1 MEQKDDAVLIW
12 LHHLPVRLPVPLP
25 LPLSS
30 HLATKNLSGGF
41 EILVQLIA
49 QLAMWLRLRLS
60 TQPAVGIKVSP
71 CGLSYGGS
79 HVQWKYIDTKD
90 ISTQRTKVCLR

>member
-1 MEQKDDAVLIW
+1 MFQLGDGTKGRRRVDLTAPLASASP
-12 LHHLPVRLPVPLP
+12 HAPV
-25 LPLSS
+25 PLSS

-79 HVQWKYIDTKD
+79 HVQ
-90 ISTQRTKVCLR
+90 